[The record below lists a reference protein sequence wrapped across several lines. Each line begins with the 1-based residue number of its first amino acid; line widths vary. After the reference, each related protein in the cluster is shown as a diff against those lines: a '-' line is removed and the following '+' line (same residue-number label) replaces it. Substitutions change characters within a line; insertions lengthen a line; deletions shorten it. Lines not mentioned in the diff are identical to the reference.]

1 MRLSLLAILL
11 IVPISGCQTVAT
23 NLATNMAIDLALRP
37 VVHVAVEGGI
47 ELKPRP
53 GATMEVILID
63 SKNPS
68 AAVILMEGGSGS
80 SRIINSARGFLSMTR
95 EDFADKGFFV
105 AMPIA
110 PSDQTEFRGG
120 MHPDYRISN
129 SHLKD
134 IGSLVTWIKKKTNL
148 PVWIVGVSFG
158 AVSAAYYAVNGKPKV
173 DGVVLNSSVTLKNR
187 FIGDDVPVTNYA
199 LDKITVPLLAVGH
212 EDDECPD
219 TPASGAKEIVAASIS
234 SPNAKVL
241 IVSGGS
247 DMGRH
252 PCHPGT
258 PHTFNGV
265 EDEVVSA
272 ITRFIKSNLK

>member
-1 MRLSLLAILL
+1 
-11 IVPISGCQTVAT
+11 
-23 NLATNMAIDLALRP
+23 
-37 VVHVAVEGGI
+37 
-47 ELKPRP
+47 
-53 GATMEVILID
+53 
-63 SKNPS
+63 
-68 AAVILMEGGSGS
+68 MEGGSGS

-105 AMPIA
+105 ALPVA

-120 MHPDYRISN
+120 MHPNYRISD

-134 IGSLVTWIKKKTNL
+134 IGSLVAWIKKKTNL
-148 PVWIVGVSFG
+148 PVWIVGVSLG
-158 AVSAAYYAVNGKPKV
+158 TISAAYYAVNGKPQV
-173 DGVVLNSSVTLKNR
+173 DGVVLNSSFTLKNR
-187 FIGDDVPVTNYA
+187 FTEDDVPVISHA

-219 TPASGAKEIVAASIS
+219 TPAVGAKEIVAAAIS

-241 IVSGGS
+241 IISGGS
-247 DMGRH
+247 DQGEH

-272 ITRFIKSNLK
+272 ITGFIKSNMK

>member
-1 MRLSLLAILL
+1 MKKSKMFLRSCLVAAVFICSAN
-11 IVPISGCQTVAT
+11 SGRFADA
-23 NLATNMAIDLALRP
+23 N
-37 VVHVAVEGGI
+37 EI

-53 GATMEVILID
+53 GATMKVILID

-68 AAVILMEGGSGS
+68 AVVILMEGGSGS
-80 SRIINSARGFLSMTR
+80 PRIINGARGFLSMIR
-95 EDFADKGFFV
+95 EDFAGKGFFI
-105 AMPIA
+105 AMPVA

-120 MHPDYRISN
+120 MHPNYRISD

-134 IGSLVTWIKKKTNL
+134 IGSLVAWIKKKTNL

-158 AVSAAYYAVNGKPKV
+158 TVSAAYYAVNGKPQV

-199 LDKITVPLLAVGH
+199 LDKIAVPLLAVGH

-219 TPASGAKEIVAASIS
+219 TPAAGAKEIVAAATS

-241 IVSGGS
+241 IMSGGS
-247 DMGRH
+247 NIGRH

-272 ITRFIKSNLK
+272 IAGFIKSNMK